1 MVRRALA
8 GFAVAV
14 AWTASLAGPVW
25 AHGDHDAR
33 PLARHVQAGPYV
45 ISLWQVYPDAGAAMT
60 PHLIVMF
67 DGGGA
72 VPAVADVTVAVDSKP
87 TEVVPSSTTANGLE
101 TTNGVTEGDIVT
113 LTVSDGSRA
122 WDIDP
127 VIVPPQPTSML
138 PMPELIYTS
147 IALTL
152 GTAVW
157 VARRTTRAWTRPVA
171 RPV

>member
-1 MVRRALA
+1 MVRRASA

-14 AWTASLAGPVW
+14 VWTATLAGPVS

-45 ISLWQVYPDAGAAMT
+45 ISLWQVYPDAGATMT

-67 DGGGA
+67 DGGGV
-72 VPAVADVTVAVDSKP
+72 VPTAADVMVAVDSKP
-87 TEVVPSSTTANGLE
+87 IEVVPSSTTANGLE
-101 TTNGVTEGDIVT
+101 TREGVTEGDIVT
-113 LTVSDGSRA
+113 VTVSDGSQA
-122 WDIDP
+122 WDMDP
-127 VIVPPQPTSML
+127 VVVPPPPTSML

-157 VARRTTRAWTRPVA
+157 VARRTTRAWSRPIA
-171 RPV
+171 RPI